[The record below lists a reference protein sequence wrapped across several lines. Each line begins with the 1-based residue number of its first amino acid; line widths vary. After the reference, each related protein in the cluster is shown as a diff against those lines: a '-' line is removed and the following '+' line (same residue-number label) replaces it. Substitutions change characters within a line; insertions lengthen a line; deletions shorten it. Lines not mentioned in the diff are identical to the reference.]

1 MHFSNLNHQSNILTM
16 LSWEAMLMLRAV
28 TGNIETQSG
37 IYPVQH
43 PSTQSDTDKHVPVD
57 PINLL
62 RVAWPC

>member
-1 MHFSNLNHQSNILTM
+1 
-16 LSWEAMLMLRAV
+16 MLRAV